1 MASLKCRKPWT
12 SPGACTTPPPAGHRF
27 QAAGR
32 EDGPSGAE
40 RVPCTRQTRT
50 PPSTPRESAGV
61 CVCVCVEGRGGGSGS
76 CSVGSGVRVQGIQ
89 GEVQQS
95 ISASSIPQAKRR
107 RGAMRSR
114 GGPVGDA
121 RTPSPRVT
129 GTAASPL
136 LPKPCAPAAGLGP
149 SSLGSPGT
157 DGTHRSSLHPPLST
171 GRCGPRKDIAPTHLP
186 THPPTAR
193 CFQGTRFYFGPS
205 FEVRVGL

>member
-1 MASLKCRKPWT
+1 MGRLGPKE
-12 SPGACTTPPPAGHRF
+12 SPARAKQGHR
-27 QAAGR
+27 R
-32 EDGPSGAE
+32 
-40 RVPCTRQTRT
+40 
-50 PPSTPRESAGV
+50 PPLENRRGCACACAWRG
-61 CVCVCVEGRGGGSGS
+61 GGGGSGS

-186 THPPTAR
+186 THPPTHRKVFSGNTVLLRAILR
-193 CFQGTRFYFGPS
+193 G
-205 FEVRVGL
+205 

>member
-1 MASLKCRKPWT
+1 MQKALDFAWGLYNSPTRRPPIPSCRKGGWAVWGRK
-12 SPGACTTPPPAGHRF
+12 SPLHAPNKDTAVH
-27 QAAGR
+27 
-32 EDGPSGAE
+32 PSRIGGGV
-40 RVPCTRQTRT
+40 RVRVRGG
-50 PPSTPRESAGV
+50 E
-61 CVCVCVEGRGGGSGS
+61 GGGSGS

-186 THPPTAR
+186 THPPTHPPTAR